1 MSPVSAH
8 SRRKSLRR
16 GFTLIELL
24 VAVVIISVLI
34 ALIAPAIIGAQR
46 AAKEAAVRNEI
57 SDLAKALTAFKATF
71 GHEPPSSISLYHTQA
86 GWTGD
91 PASMAKIRQ
100 IWPEY
105 DFTQNDL
112 GITRP
117 VNLNGAECL
126 AFFLGGVPSA
136 VASPQIPTPTGFA
149 KSNSRPF
156 QAGTASRHGPFI
168 EFNRSRTIR
177 TTNPANTGD
186 TNLIMYVDGVS
197 GASGVAKPFLYF
209 SSYEGG
215 GYVSTELTGSGI
227 ANIYLQATG
236 GPAWNT
242 QSFQIIS
249 AGMDGDYGS
258 GGVYDTSAANNGL
271 ANTADYDNIT
281 NITTTPRLKP

>member
-1 MSPVSAH
+1 MFPVSAH

-46 AAKEAAVRNEI
+46 AAREAAVRTEI
-57 SDLAKALTAFKATF
+57 TDLAKALTAFKATF

-112 GITRP
+112 GITRK
-117 VNLNGAECL
+117 VDLNGAECL
-126 AFFLGGVPSA
+126 TFFLGGVPSA
-136 VASPQIPTPTGFA
+136 VSAPNIPTPTGFA
-149 KSNSRPF
+149 KSNARPF

-177 TTNPANTGD
+177 TTNPANSGD

-209 SSYEGG
+209 SSYEGS
-215 GYVSTELTGSGI
+215 GYVPAEVVGI
-227 ANIYLQATG
+227 ANVYLQATG

-258 GGVYDTSAANNGL
+258 GGVYDTTAANNGL
-271 ANTADYDNIT
+271 TNTADYDNIT
-281 NITTTPRLKP
+281 NIIPSPRLKP